1 MTDFKVHLCFEC
13 GKKNRIPV
21 GKEADA
27 KCGSC
32 GSSIYAQ
39 MPSRRSA
46 EQIKPAPPVGGSK
59 PKSGNAGGLTWLMV
73 SAAVISLFVVVLN
86 WAASTGSDVETRTA
100 ATPRGPFRLVADD
113 EAANSARAS
122 LAEAREAGTNSWG
135 TPADTAAISLPMPD
149 PQPFAPG
156 VVWNR
161 TGREPVAPFSLRT
174 RPGSNYFIKLVDAR
188 TGADALALMVKGGQ
202 YFEVDVP
209 VGDYKMRY
217 ATGTIWYG
225 EDLLFGSDTTNYYQ
239 ADAVMD
245 FYISGNQV
253 AGHEVELI
261 LQANGN
267 LRTDKISPSRF

>member
-13 GKKNRIPV
+13 GQKNRIAV
-21 GKEADA
+21 GKEAGA

-32 GSSIYAQ
+32 GSAIYSTNQ
-39 MPSRRSA
+39 KSRTTPSKA
-46 EQIKPAPPVGGSK
+46 KAPPPASLER
-59 PKSGNAGGLTWLMV
+59 PKSGDNGLAWLIAWSAGIT
-73 SAAVISLFVVVLN
+73 IFIVVLN
-86 WAASTGSDVETRTA
+86 WAYTASNGVENRTDTA
-100 ATPRGPFRLVADD
+100 SGGRFTLVPDEEATK
-113 EAANSARAS
+113 STRAS
-122 LAEAREAGTNSWG
+122 LAGARAAGTDRWEPPVES
-135 TPADTAAISLPMPD
+135 PVISLPMPD

-161 TGREPVAPFSLRT
+161 TGRESIAPFSLRT
-174 RPGSNYFIKLVDAR
+174 SSGSNYFIKLVDAR
-188 TGADALALMVKGGQ
+188 TGADAVAFMVKGGQ

-225 EDLLFGSDTTNYYQ
+225 EDLLFGSESTNYYQ

-245 FYISGNQV
+245 FYIEGNQV
-253 AGHEVELI
+253 SGHEVELI

-267 LRTDKISPSRF
+267 LRTDKIAPGRF